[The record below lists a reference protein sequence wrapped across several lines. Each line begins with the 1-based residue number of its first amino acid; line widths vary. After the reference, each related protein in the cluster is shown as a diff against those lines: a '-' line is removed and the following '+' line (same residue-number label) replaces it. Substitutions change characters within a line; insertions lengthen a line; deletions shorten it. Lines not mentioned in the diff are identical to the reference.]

1 MWNDNVCTLTYN
13 NMTLGTTS
21 FRSAAN
27 LSRGGRVCL
36 VIKNYKLKI
45 KDRDNEEWSPRV
57 K

>member
-1 MWNDNVCTLTYN
+1 
-13 NMTLGTTS
+13 MTLGTTS
-21 FRSAAN
+21 FRPAAN
-27 LSRGGRVCL
+27 VSRGGRVCL